1 MDRPPPTSRSSTL
14 RTIAFAWLGLLAGF
28 AIGVE
33 WIRSR
38 PSTPAPSGGIDLVGA
53 GATLPYPLYRRWFAE
68 YRDASGVRINYF
80 SLGSAAGIRLL
91 LADSI
96 DFGASDRPLTA
107 AERAQARCGAFEL
120 PTVAGAVTVAYNL
133 PGFTTPLHLDAEVL
147 ADIFLGRVTQWNAA
161 PIRALNPGLELPA
174 LRIQP
179 IQRARVT
186 GTSAVFSR
194 YLETSARW
202 RSALTRGQPLTSA
215 SAQVEGNE
223 GVTASIAATPGA
235 VGVVEFTY
243 AQQARLAVAALKNPS
258 GAYVEPNPASIAAA
272 ADELLSPAAA
282 DTMLGAINASSEAA
296 YPAVALTRII
306 ADGALADSVRGA
318 HFVAFAR
325 WTLREGARIASE
337 VGYAPLP
344 DVVALRQ
351 TRRLDALTIGQCP
364 AVPATP

>member
-1 MDRPPPTSRSSTL
+1 MDRPPQTSRSSTL

-38 PSTPAPSGGIDLVGA
+38 PSSPAPSGGIDLVGA
-53 GATLPYPLYRRWFAE
+53 GATLPYPLYRRWFAA

-80 SLGSAAGIRLL
+80 SLGSSAGIRLL
-91 LADSI
+91 LSDSI
-96 DFGASDRPLTA
+96 DFGASDRPLSS
-107 AERAQARCGAFEL
+107 AERAQARCGIFEL

-133 PGFTTPLHLDAEVL
+133 PGFTTPLQLDPDVL
-147 ADIFLGRVTQWNAA
+147 ADIFLGRVTRWNAA
-161 PIRALNPGLELPA
+161 AIQALNPGLELPD

-179 IQRARVT
+179 VQRARET

-194 YLETSARW
+194 YLEASPRW

-235 VGVVEFTY
+235 VGVVEYTY
-243 AQQARLAVAALKNPS
+243 AQQARLAVAALRNPS
-258 GAYVEPNPASIAAA
+258 GAFVEPSPAAIAAA
-272 ADELLSPAAA
+272 VDELLSPAAA
-282 DTMLGAINASSEAA
+282 DTLLGAINATAEQA
-296 YPAVALTRII
+296 YPAVALTRIV
-306 ADGALADSVRGA
+306 ADGALGDSLRGA

-325 WTLREGARIASE
+325 WALRDGARIASE
-337 VGYAPLP
+337 VGYSPLP

-351 TRRLDALTIGQCP
+351 TRRLDALRVGQCP
-364 AVPATP
+364 ASPERP